1 MCKKKIKFK
10 EGEKIWEL
18 ESQVWIANIWEDFKQ
33 MQKAFVLKTKETCQG
48 SVGQT
53 TVKYSNKKNSG
64 IQWLAE

>member
-1 MCKKKIKFK
+1 
-10 EGEKIWEL
+10 
-18 ESQVWIANIWEDFKQ
+18 